1 MIDHTV
7 EIGGVDVSEEVIS
20 IQVTDQIE
28 TDSDPGK
35 LTVTLANRLKRG
47 YATTW
52 PPQTTPMKIT
62 IRNWV
67 YHNESHRAAAR
78 GRTEAEYLVAYGH
91 VTDIKRNHE
100 EVVVTG
106 ECDLGHLADAISQN
120 YDSSVTHPDHAPR
133 AREVL
138 TDVLDLHKGEKIQL
152 NYFARNPVLEGG
164 KKYNSDDTFQDV
176 LEDLRNDTGA
186 FYYFSEDGVLQFR
199 DPVANRGEYDLDPYI
214 TNPDDTSSIMGLRNR
229 VTVIGA
235 GSHSMQSPGVLTPRS
250 ETIQAT
256 AQDDESIAELGILEA
271 PVDRATHCKTVDQCQ
286 ARADMLLNFYKMFKD
301 ALTKPKVAG
310 IIPPLHSTVTYTVF
324 VPISEDDSVGG
335 EIRGAVVARSISYSI
350 DGLEAELTVAPG
362 VENMEVNVGEADI
375 ESYTGDFG
383 TEEY

>member
-7 EIGGVDVSEEVIS
+7 EIGSIDVSEEVIS
-20 IQVTDQIE
+20 IQVQDQIE

-35 LTVTLANRLKRG
+35 LTVTLANRLKKS

-52 PPQTTPMKIT
+52 PPQATSMKII

-67 YHNESHRAAAR
+67 YHNESHRAAAG
-78 GRTEAEYLVAYGH
+78 GRAEVEYLVAYGH

-100 EVVVTG
+100 EIVVTG

-120 YDSSVTHPDHAPR
+120 YDSSVTHPDHAPT
-133 AREVL
+133 ASEVL
-138 TDVLDLHKGEKIQL
+138 IDVLNLHKGEKIWL

-199 DPVANRGEYDLDPYI
+199 DPAATGEEYNLDRYV
-214 TNPDDTSSIMGLRNR
+214 TNPDETSSIMGYRNR

-235 GSHSMQSPGVLTPRS
+235 GSWSERSPGVLTPRS

-256 AQDDESIAELGILEA
+256 AQDDESIADVGILEA

-310 IIPPLHSTVTYTVF
+310 IIPPLHSIVEYTVF
-324 VPISEDDSVGG
+324 VPISEGDAVSGK
-335 EIRGAVVARSISYSI
+335 ISGAVVARNISYSI

-362 VENMEVNVGEADI
+362 IKDMEVYVGEAEI
-375 ESYTGDFG
+375 KAYTDYFG